1 MYVRGYAY
9 ALRGAGVFRM
19 VWPMHRPLFTL
30 AAILGA
36 LSVILG
42 AFGAHGLTKHLA
54 PLADGALRLE
64 WWKTAAHYHLTHA
77 LAVGLAAGLFGQVR
91 LGVALRNVPDWG
103 ALARRCHA
111 HRWSRADR
119 GLDSA
124 RRRRAALRGLGTG
137 DPSGTHQGEGL
148 EPRSRRWARVR
159 TGMGYAVCWGTSF
172 SSLGGVARNSR
183 SALSVPSRGFAS
195 RARRTSE
202 WRCH

>member
-1 MYVRGYAY
+1 MAKQLYVRGCAY

-91 LGVALRNVPDWG
+91 LGRMAAWSFTTGIVVFAGSLYAMSLTGVRWLG
-103 ALARRCHA
+103 AV
-111 HRWSRADR
+111 
-119 GLDSA
+119 
-124 RRRRAALRGLGTG
+124 T
-137 DPSGTHQGEGL
+137 PI
-148 EPRSRRWARVR
+148 
-159 TGMGYAVCWGTSF
+159 
-172 SSLGGVARNSR
+172 GGVALIAGWILLAVAAQRY
-183 SALSVPSRGFAS
+183 AA
-195 RARRTSE
+195 
-202 WRCH
+202 